1 MGLRLPA
8 AAASMSERRGFRCW
22 RCSTAARSPGS
33 RIAGSSSSRGGSR
46 RMSDVEAPA
55 GVLPERV
62 RHAPSG
68 GEAPPP
74 DNLRGNPTPDAVA
87 ALGDAHLLAL
97 AGTYDAPDSGG
108 PSPADELRS

>member
-33 RIAGSSSSRGGSR
+33 RIAGSSSSGGSR
-46 RMSDVEAPA
+46 RMSDVEDRA

-62 RHAPSG
+62 REAPSG
-68 GEAPPP
+68 VEAPPP
-74 DNLRGNPTPDAVA
+74 DNLRGKPTPEDVVA
-87 ALGDAHLLAL
+87 LVDAHLLAL
-97 AGTYDAPDSGG
+97 AST
-108 PSPADELRS
+108 